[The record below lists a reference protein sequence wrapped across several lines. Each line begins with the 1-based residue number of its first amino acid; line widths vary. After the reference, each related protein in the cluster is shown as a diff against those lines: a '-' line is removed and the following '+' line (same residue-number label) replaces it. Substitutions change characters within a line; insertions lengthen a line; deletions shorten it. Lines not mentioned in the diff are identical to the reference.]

1 MLIARFARRGLDA
14 AFNMA
19 RADAGAAQPV
29 VRRANTAFPRFRR
42 LRASLP
48 HAADMRVL
56 CANAL
61 TNASLTHFS
70 IAANRA
76 A

>member
-1 MLIARFARRGLDA
+1 
-14 AFNMA
+14 MA
-19 RADAGAAQPV
+19 RADAAASAAQPV
-29 VRRANTAFPRFRR
+29 ARRANTAFPASAAPGLRR
-42 LRASLP
+42 RT
-48 HAADMRVL
+48 AADMRVR

>member
-1 MLIARFARRGLDA
+1 MARSDA
-14 AFNMA
+14 AG
-19 RADAGAAQPV
+19 GAVRPV
-29 VRRANTAFPRFRR
+29 ACRANTVFPRFRR
-42 LRASLP
+42 RRRSRRL
-48 HAADMRVL
+48 AADMRVR

>member
-1 MLIARFARRGLDA
+1 
-14 AFNMA
+14 MA
-19 RADAGAAQPV
+19 RADAAAGAAQPV
-29 VRRANTAFPRFRR
+29 VRRANTAFPASGASGLRR
-42 LRASLP
+42 RT
-48 HAADMRVL
+48 AADMRVR

>member
-1 MLIARFARRGLDA
+1 MARSDA
-14 AFNMA
+14 AG
-19 RADAGAAQPV
+19 GAAQPV

-42 LRASLP
+42 LRAPLP
-48 HAADMRVL
+48 HAADMRVR